1 LNLKELRRY
10 KPHWD
15 EVYKGE
21 EPLQEALKQRD
32 SKCDRIYIGHFNL
45 IWPLSSSKGLK
56 RTPQKY
62 R

>member
-1 LNLKELRRY
+1 MK
-10 KPHWD
+10 
-15 EVYKGE
+15 YKGE